1 MNLLVNSSAKT
12 KAGFFKDFDKVENG
26 YGEVTRKGNNSYAGI
41 SMWDGFSIQPGDYKP
56 GDTYTMSMDVMFTS
70 WNFPAGVYLEEFWIG
85 QRYTHNSDWSI
96 NSWKRI
102 CYIDLPKDPSKMLNQ
117 WIRITYTSTIPPHE
131 DPSVYTESI
140 FMTKFSGSGEASFT
154 LRIRKPKQEP
164 GSTATPHMPSS
175 SEVTTADYPRYI
187 GQYTDFTQA
196 DSTNPSDYTWSL
208 IRGNDGERG
217 PQGLKGDPGATG
229 IPGQAGADG
238 KTSYLH
244 IAYATNS
251 TGTAGFDVSNATG
264 KTYIGQYTDFTSA
277 DSTDPSKYTWS
288 LIKGDK
294 GDKESEASKDLLEV
308 TVTPVKLFLILSQLH
323 VLKV

>member
-1 MNLLVNSSAKT
+1 MTIVANNSLTVSNINDGTITHTAYANSADGTDGFTTVYPNLNLLVNSSAKT
-12 KAGFFKDFDKVENG
+12 KAGFFKGFDKVENG

-41 SMWDGFSIQPGDYKP
+41 NMWDGFSIQPRDYKP

-70 WNFPAGVYLEEFWIG
+70 WNLPAGVYLEEFWIG

-140 FMTKFSGSGEASFT
+140 FLTKFSGSGEASFT

-208 IRGNDGERG
+208 IRGNDG
-217 PQGLKGDPGATG
+217 KDGATG
-229 IPGQAGADG
+229 KDGVAGKDG
-238 KTSYLH
+238 VG
-244 IAYATNS
+244 I
-251 TGTAGFDVSNATG
+251 
-264 KTYIGQYTDFTSA
+264 
-277 DSTDPSKYTWS
+277 
-288 LIKGDK
+288 
-294 GDKESEASKDLLEV
+294 
-308 TVTPVKLFLILSQLH
+308 
-323 VLKV
+323 